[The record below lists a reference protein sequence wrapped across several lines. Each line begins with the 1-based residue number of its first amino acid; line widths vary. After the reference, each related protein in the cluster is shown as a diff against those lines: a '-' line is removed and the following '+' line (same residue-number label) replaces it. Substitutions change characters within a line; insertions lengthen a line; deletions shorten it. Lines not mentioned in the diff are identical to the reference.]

1 MDQDVIA
8 AWHIVYLPNVWEF
21 FGGVSL
27 ERVGALGYAADVL
40 PVAQPWPLDR
50 CESDAMDVEP
60 AHCGKRM
67 IAVPLEL
74 EFHCRIPR
82 DQIANSV
89 ILPGG
94 SDA

>member
-1 MDQDVIA
+1 MDQDVIPSG
-8 AWHIVYLPNVWEF
+8 HIVYLPNVWEF
-21 FGGVSL
+21 LGGVSL
-27 ERVGALGYAADVL
+27 ERVSALRDAANVL
-40 PVAQPWPLDR
+40 PVTQPWPLDR
-50 CESDAMDVEP
+50 SEADALHIQP
-60 AHCGKRM
+60 AHGGKRM

>member
-1 MDQDVIA
+1 MDQDVIPSG
-8 AWHIVYLPNVWEF
+8 HIVYLPNVWEF
-21 FGGVSL
+21 LGGVSL
-27 ERVGALGYAADVL
+27 ERVSALRDAANVL
-40 PVAQPWPLDR
+40 PVTQPWPLYR
-50 CESDAMDVEP
+50 GESHAINVQP
-60 AHCGKRM
+60 AHGGEGV
-67 IAVPLEL
+67 ITVPLEL